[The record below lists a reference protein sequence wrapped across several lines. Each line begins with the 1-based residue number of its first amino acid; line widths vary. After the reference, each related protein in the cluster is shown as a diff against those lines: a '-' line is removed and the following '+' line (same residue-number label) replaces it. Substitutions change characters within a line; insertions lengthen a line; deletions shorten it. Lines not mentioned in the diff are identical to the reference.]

1 MKMKEIKDTP
11 SYTWKTIQFFI
22 SLNGISEVQVS
33 STNVLRC
40 SCDGYKTRK
49 KCKHIVFCLNESDDN
64 LVYPIKIHEETPQEF
79 IDKAKTSPE
88 EFRNLLLKYGR
99 ILAL

>member
-11 SYTWKTIQFFI
+11 VYKWKTIQFFI
-22 SLNGISEVQVS
+22 ALSGVSEVQVS
-33 STNVLRC
+33 DSNEMRC
-40 SCDGYKTRK
+40 TCDGFKSRK
-49 KCKHIVFCLNESDDN
+49 KCKHIVFCMNESDDN
-64 LVYPIKIHEETPQEF
+64 LIYPIKIHEETPQEF
-79 IDKAKTSPE
+79 IDKAKKSPE